1 MKKYIFLFCTLKIT
15 WFVFGKAK
23 RKRNY
28 PSFISCCHYP
38 SYLQYRFYSL
48 LYCCLLAPKCSL
60 IGFYSSKEISIV
72 ALFVSLTASIFLLS
86 TSFRILFFSWS
97 FSFSCSSISPLSS
110 DFSEFYPRA
119 SKCLPHASQ
128 LQWKFARRLR
138 NLATWWN
145 LMSMSPSRT
154 SW

>member
-1 MKKYIFLFCTLKIT
+1 M
-15 WFVFGKAK
+15 FGKAK

-86 TSFRILFFSWS
+86 TSFRFFFFPDISVFPVPQFPRFLMTFQNFTLERSSVFHMHRS
-97 FSFSCSSISPLSS
+97 FNENL
-110 DFSEFYPRA
+110 
-119 SKCLPHASQ
+119 HAGY
-128 LQWKFARRLR
+128 
-138 NLATWWN
+138 ATS
-145 LMSMSPSRT
+145 LHDET
-154 SW
+154 

>member
-1 MKKYIFLFCTLKIT
+1 MLLQR
-15 WFVFGKAK
+15 WH
-23 RKRNY
+23 
-28 PSFISCCHYP
+28 SFISRCWIKA
-38 SYLQYRFYSL
+38 SYQSNTIQGIKMLSSFNTTIVLRSGEDEKIYIPKIYI
-48 LYCCLLAPKCSL
+48 PKCSL

-119 SKCLPHASQ
+119 SKCFPHASQ
-128 LQWKFARRLR
+128 L
-138 NLATWWN
+138 
-145 LMSMSPSRT
+145 
-154 SW
+154 